1 MRRLGLGLGLD
12 IVDWRLADGGGGRGK
27 CPHVKMS
34 SCKKGEGIVRDG
46 EISGG
51 NMSGGIYRGGNVL
64 HPPCST
70 ADVFDSFTK
79 TALTA
84 LPYNLG

>member
-1 MRRLGLGLGLD
+1 
-12 IVDWRLADGGGGRGK
+12 LADGGGGRGK

-51 NMSGGIYRGGNVL
+51 NMSGEYIEGEMYYTLPVVL
-64 HPPCST
+64 PMYST
-70 ADVFDSFTK
+70 VS
-79 TALTA
+79 LRQ
-84 LPYNLG
+84 L